1 MPVCRGMMDSR
12 RLGGMTS
19 DFSLASL
26 ASLAKEILCIIETSC
41 TRANDQVDFVMNR
54 NRKPS
59 FRKGRQVL
67 LAMSLCVPNANYVQY
82 EPWGHPLYTVFTQV
96 KHKPNDIGI
105 EIIIPFHSLVS
116 IIAPAKRS
124 FIGLLVAPV
133 KCSFAFSSSTVFDF
147 RFPKLASWL

>member
-1 MPVCRGMMDSR
+1 MDSR

-26 ASLAKEILCIIETSC
+26 ASLAKEILCIIETPC

-82 EPWGHPLYTVFTQV
+82 EP
-96 KHKPNDIGI
+96 
-105 EIIIPFHSLVS
+105 
-116 IIAPAKRS
+116 
-124 FIGLLVAPV
+124 
-133 KCSFAFSSSTVFDF
+133 
-147 RFPKLASWL
+147 